1 MKRLIKL
8 ILGIMIGFS
17 LGFAGVIAGI
27 TLFSDAS
34 FPEILK
40 KTVSIDILT
49 MLGIILTSFAS
60 FFIALFLQIIL
71 HEGGHL
77 VCGLATG
84 YTFVSFR
91 IGNLTLIRKDGK
103 FLFKRFSIAGT
114 GGQCL
119 LAPPHKPLNEIP
131 TAWYNMGG
139 VLFNFL
145 SATIAL
151 IPIFCISGMP
161 SYVVTFL
168 VIFSLAGYFLALMN
182 GIPLKIGGI
191 GNDADNMRLLLKNT
205 ESKQALM
212 TQLQVNALLQE
223 GVRLKDMPAEWFQEE
238 ENTNYKDALQVSIRL
253 MTASRY
259 EDMGDMNKAYIL
271 FNDCMQHKDELI
283 GLFVKEVS
291 CELLLIA
298 LMKGYTEQVNILYTE
313 DIKAYINQYKK
324 VMSGKQVL
332 LCALALYKEDDK
344 AKAKEIYETLCRQ
357 SDKYLMQGEVQMSI
371 AFMQSMLT
379 AENVL

>member
-1 MKRLIKL
+1 MKRIIKL
-8 ILGIMIGFS
+8 ILGLVIGFT
-17 LGFAGVIAGI
+17 LGFAGVIAGVAF
-27 TLFSDAS
+27 FSDIS
-34 FPEILK
+34 FSEFLEKIIA
-40 KTVSIDILT
+40 IDAFR
-49 MLGIILTSFAS
+49 MLGIMLTSFAS
-60 FFIALFLQIIL
+60 FFLALFLQIIL

-91 IGNLTLIRKDGK
+91 IANLTLIRKEGK

-119 LAPPHKPLNEIP
+119 LAPPQKPLKEIS
-131 TAWYNMGG
+131 TAWYNIGG

-151 IPIFCISGMP
+151 VPIFCISTMP
-161 SYVVTFL
+161 SFAFTFL
-168 VIFSLAGYFLALMN
+168 VLFSITGYFLALMN

-191 GNDADNMRLLLKNT
+191 GNDAENMRLLLKNAD
-205 ESKQALM
+205 SKQALV
-212 TQLQVNALLQE
+212 TQLQVNALIQE
-223 GVRLKDMPAEWFQEE
+223 GIRLKDMPAEWFQEE
-238 ENTNYKDALQVSIRL
+238 ENMNYKDALQVSVRM

-259 EDMGDMNKAYIL
+259 EDMGELGKAYSI
-271 FNDCMQHKDELI
+271 FSDCLQHKDELI

-298 LMKGYTEQVNILYTE
+298 LIKGYSQQADSLYTE
-313 DIKAYINQYKK
+313 ELKSYINQYKK

-332 LCALALYKEDDK
+332 LCALALYKENDK

-357 SDKYLMQGEVQMSI
+357 KDKYLMLGEVQMSI

-379 AENVL
+379 AEEVL

>member
-1 MKRLIKL
+1 MKRIIKL
-8 ILGIMIGFS
+8 ILGLVIGFT
-17 LGFAGVIAGI
+17 LGFAGVIIGI
-27 TLFSDAS
+27 TLFSDITFS
-34 FPEILK
+34 EFLE
-40 KTVSIDILT
+40 KTISIDILS
-49 MLGIILTSFAS
+49 MLGIMLTSFAS

-119 LAPPHKPLNEIP
+119 LAPPHKPLNEIS

-139 VLFNFL
+139 ALANLL

-151 IPIFCISGMP
+151 IPIFCIHGMP
-161 SYVVTFL
+161 SSVITFL
-168 VIFSLAGYFLALMN
+168 VIFSIIGYFLALTN
-182 GIPLKIGGI
+182 GIPLKLGGI
-191 GNDADNMRLLLKNT
+191 GNDADNMRLLLKNA
-205 ESKQALM
+205 ESKQALV

-223 GVRLKDMPAEWFQEE
+223 GVRLKDMPAEWFREE
-238 ENTNYKDALQVSIRL
+238 VTTDYKDALQVSVHL
-253 MTASRY
+253 MIASRY
-259 EDMGDMNKAYIL
+259 EDRGDIDKAYTL
-271 FNDCMQHKDELI
+271 FNNCMQHKDELI

-298 LMKGYTEQVNILYTE
+298 LMKGDAEQVNALYTE
-313 DIKAYINQYKK
+313 DIKTYINQYKK

-332 LCALALYKEDDK
+332 LCALALYNENDK
-344 AKAKEIYETLCRQ
+344 AKAKKIYETLCRE
-357 SDKYLMQGEVQMSI
+357 SNKYLMQGEVRTSI
-371 AFMQSMLT
+371 AFMQSILT
-379 AENVL
+379 TEDVL

>member
-8 ILGIMIGFS
+8 ILGLVIGFG
-17 LGFAGVIAGI
+17 LGFAGVILGI
-27 TLFSDAS
+27 TLFSDIS
-34 FPEILK
+34 FSEFLE

-49 MLGIILTSFAS
+49 MLGIMLTSFAS

-77 VCGLATG
+77 VFGLATG

-91 IGNLTLIRKDGK
+91 IGNLTLIQKDGK

-119 LAPPHKPLNEIP
+119 LAPPCKPLEEIS

-151 IPIFCISGMP
+151 IPIFCISGMS

-168 VIFSLAGYFLALMN
+168 VIFSLTGYFLALMN

-212 TQLQVNALLQE
+212 TQLQVNTLLQE
-223 GVRLKDMPAEWFQEE
+223 GVRLKDMPAEWFREE

-259 EDMGDMNKAYIL
+259 EDMGDMDKAYTL
-271 FNDCMQHKDELI
+271 FNDCMQHKNELI

-298 LMKGYTEQVNILYTE
+298 LIKGYTEQVNMLYTE
-313 DIKAYINQYKK
+313 NIKTYTNQFKK

-332 LCALALYKEDDK
+332 LCALALYKENDK

-371 AFMQSMLT
+371 ALMQSMLT
-379 AENVL
+379 TENVL

>member
-1 MKRLIKL
+1 MNRLIKFT
-8 ILGIMIGFS
+8 LGIVIGFVF
-17 LGFAGVIAGI
+17 GFGGVVFGI
-27 TLFSDAS
+27 SLFSDVS
-34 FPEILK
+34 FFDFMEKI
-40 KTVSIDILT
+40 TSISLFT

-60 FFIALFLQIIL
+60 FFIALFLQIVF

-91 IGNLTLIRKDGK
+91 IGNLTLIRRNGR

-119 LAPPHKPLNEIP
+119 LAPPQKPLNEIP

-139 VLFNFL
+139 VLANL
-145 SATIAL
+145 LTATIAL
-151 IPIFCISGMP
+151 IPIVCISGMP
-161 SYVVTFL
+161 SFIVTFL
-168 VIFSLAGYFLALMN
+168 VLFSVTGYFLALMN
-182 GIPLKIGGI
+182 GIPLKMGGI
-191 GNDADNMRLLLKNT
+191 GNDAENMRLLLKNA
-205 ESKQALM
+205 ESKQALV
-212 TQLQVNALLQE
+212 TQLQANALVQE
-223 GVRLKDMPAEWFQEE
+223 GVRLKDMPARWFREE
-238 ENTNYKDALQVSIRL
+238 ENINYKDTLQVSVRL
-253 MTASRY
+253 MAASRY
-259 EDMGDMNKAYIL
+259 EDMGDLDKAYTI
-271 FNDCMQHKDELI
+271 FNDCLQHRDELI

-298 LMKGYTEQVNILYTE
+298 LVKGYTEQADTLYTE
-313 DIKAYINQYKK
+313 DIKTYINQYKK

-332 LCALALYKEDDK
+332 LCALALYKENDKTK
-344 AKAKEIYETLCRQ
+344 AKDIYETLCLQ

-379 AENVL
+379 AEGVL

>member
-8 ILGIMIGFS
+8 TLGLV
-17 LGFAGVIAGI
+17 LGFTLGFVGVIAGI
-27 TLFSDAS
+27 TLFSDIT
-34 FPEILK
+34 FPEFLE
-40 KTVSIDILT
+40 KTVSIDFLT
-49 MLGIILTSFAS
+49 MLDIILTSFAS
-60 FFIALFLQIIL
+60 FFIALFLQIIF

-91 IGNLTLIRKDGK
+91 IGNLTLIRKDGR

-119 LAPPHKPLNEIP
+119 LAPPQAPLNEIP

-139 VLFNFL
+139 VLANFL
-145 SATIAL
+145 TATIAL
-151 IPIFCISGMP
+151 IPVLCISGMP
-161 SYVVTFL
+161 PFIVTFL
-168 VIFSLAGYFLALMN
+168 VLFSVTGYFLSLTN

-191 GNDADNMRLLLKNT
+191 GNDADNMRLILKNAA
-205 ESKQALM
+205 SKQALI
-212 TQLQVNALLQE
+212 TQLQVNALVQE
-223 GVRLKDMPAEWFQEE
+223 GVRLKDMPAQWFPEK
-238 ENTNYKDALQVSIRL
+238 ENINYKDALQVSVRL

-259 EDMGDMNKAYIL
+259 EDMGDLDKAYTI
-271 FNDCMQHKDELI
+271 FNDCLQHKDELI

-298 LMKGYTEQVNILYTE
+298 LVKGYTEQVNALYTE
-313 DIKAYINQYKK
+313 DTKSYINQYKK

-332 LCALALYKEDDK
+332 LCALALYKENDK
-344 AKAKEIYETLCRQ
+344 AKAKNIYETLCRQ
-357 SDKYLMQGEVQMSI
+357 SDKYLMQGEVRMSI
-371 AFMQSMLT
+371 AFMQSILM
-379 AENVL
+379 ADDVL